1 MNKIDTEVIKFA
13 LAQSPH
19 LTDEQIAT
27 DYKVST
33 EDVASIRTP
42 SPSTK
47 KETLKEY
54 ARRYILE
61 MSEDEKKE
69 FVRKIPAEL
78 LWKMSEGMPATTG
91 TLDLTN
97 SEPIRIDISHQLLQ
111 SYGPTSATRL
121 REHGGTSRLPSGSSQ

>member
-78 LWKMSEGMPATTG
+78 LWKMSEGNPHSSD
-91 TLDLTN
+91 DLTVKHIIPT
-97 SEPIRIDISHQLLQ
+97 PIMSLDVPIKAELL
-111 SYGPTSATRL
+111 SPPVAL
-121 REHGGTSRLPSGSSQ
+121 HNDDEDVK